1 MINWQ
6 YYPKRKETPIHLK
19 DIIDIFVSNENLIS
33 SDKHKLHSN
42 EVLEQVS
49 LNLLELNYKV
59 ENSKKSEDKIKV
71 PVLFGMNGKLEKY
84 FDADAYNEE
93 LKTVI
98 EVEAGR
104 AVSNYQFLK
113 DFRTANLSLSIFSF
127 VPQAWTI
134 GMEIMFYLLVPFLVR
149 LKNYFLIG
157 LAIAA
162 FLFRLLMY
170 HKGYDFDPWT
180 YRFFPFEFMFF
191 IFGLLAFRFY
201 QYLRIKALSSL
212 IQNITYGFILSFILL
227 VYPIISN
234 N

>member
-59 ENSKKSEDKIKV
+59 ETSKKSEDKIKV

-113 DFRTANLSLSIFSF
+113 DLF
-127 VPQAWTI
+127 QAC
-134 GMEIMFYLLVPFLVR
+134 MMHEVDFLVIAVRNTYSKKQDFLNVITFFNTIYASER
-149 LKNYFLIG
+149 LVLPLEGILI
-157 LAIAA
+157 I
-162 FLFRLLMY
+162 
-170 HKGYDFDPWT
+170 GY
-180 YRFFPFEFMFF
+180 
-191 IFGLLAFRFY
+191 
-201 QYLRIKALSSL
+201 
-212 IQNITYGFILSFILL
+212 
-227 VYPIISN
+227 
-234 N
+234 